1 MHKPR
6 ITTENDGRRHTKA
19 GKCLRAAAVL
29 LCALLILPSC
39 SHSEPI
45 PDDMS
50 EGISYLESLEARDPA
65 EVIAEQARRASEKS
79 TSESPETQAPPE
91 TVPVETTPEPSGDV
105 TPPAETTPDSG
116 QDVTQPP
123 ETAPPATDPP
133 ETAAPP
139 TKISEEEL
147 TLEAWRQEAEQN
159 AVRMLS
165 AEELA
170 WFADRLSDTVFVGDS
185 ITQALETEGV
195 LPDELVFFTRGV
207 ILREI
212 GPTLDRALAVYPKN
226 VVFLKGL
233 NDCDAEEP
241 DTFIQRYA
249 DWVAYIRQTLPG
261 ARIYIC
267 SLLPPSKALGAVRP
281 DLARSWE
288 YDDALQAW
296 CPSAG
301 VTYINLHWLVYQ
313 HLYLSDGIHFTKSFY
328 QLFLRYATVCI
339 KGWEGVPR

>member
-1 MHKPR
+1 MR
-6 ITTENDGRRHTKA
+6 IRKSI
-19 GKCLRAAAVL
+19 KMKILP
-29 LCALLILPSC
+29 ALLIGALFLAAC
-39 SHSEPI
+39 SHAEQTVS
-45 PDDMS
+45 PDLQ

-65 EVIAEQARRASEKS
+65 DVMAEQAGRASES
-79 TSESPETQAPPE
+79 I
-91 TVPVETTPEPSGDV
+91 
-105 TPPAETTPDSG
+105 PAETTEAPTEPG
-116 QDVTQPP
+116 AP
-123 ETAPPATDPP
+123 ETPADIETPATEAPTETDPP
-133 ETAAPP
+133 ETEPP
-139 TKISEEEL
+139 ATEGPSPEEL
-147 TLEAWRQEAEQN
+147 TLEVWRQEAEQN
-159 AVRMLS
+159 TVRMLS

-170 WFADRLSDTVFVGDS
+170 WFANRLSDTVFVGDS

-195 LPDELVFFTRGV
+195 LPDELVFFQRGV

-212 GPTLDRALAVYPKN
+212 GPTLDRALSVYPRN

-241 DTFIQRYA
+241 DSFIQRYT

-261 ARIYIC
+261 TNIYIC

-281 DLARSWE
+281 DLARSPL
-288 YDDALQAW
+288 YDDALKAW
-296 CPSAG
+296 CPTAG
-301 VTYINLHWLVYQ
+301 VTYIDLNWLVYQ